1 MSLNPEAQVGQQ
13 AARYTDAAHSYGG
26 SSLRAV
32 RKRRPNGRRWQSSAQ
47 AAPRGGGHGGG
58 GGGGGGGGRRGDTH
72 AHTHTSIQAWKSRRR
87 AKKASLGSTG
97 TETPLSPLTDSLTP
111 PSGWPKS
118 NLGHRRPARFLR
130 CNSRRSS
137 RASLA
142 SVSVPSHHHFSASA
156 WQQEAFDAFASNC
169 SHCSRK
175 WTAGYKYLYRYVME
189 TMRDR

>member
-1 MSLNPEAQVGQQ
+1 MQLTVTEALPSEQCVKDAPMGDDGNPP
-13 AARYTDAAHSYGG
+13 
-26 SSLRAV
+26 LR
-32 RKRRPNGRRWQSSAQ
+32 
-47 AAPRGGGHGGG
+47 PRLGGG
-58 GGGGGGGGRRGDTH
+58 GTGGGREGGRGGGGRRGATH